1 MKSKTSTRI
10 VSVVLLVA
18 MIFSCM
24 NLPIAAGS
32 FNGESD
38 YKTKTGILVAE
49 NYGSLNAYEKAI
61 LSSKALSGDSYS
73 GKIPVNESLVTI
85 DSENKTVT
93 AAEASGSD
101 GVSRWIPV
109 SCEVFYKAAD
119 GKDKSAGTFEFEN
132 GKTTFTCPSESY
144 HIDVEYGLYINA
156 EETLQKRLLD
166 APAYLVG
173 APINL
178 NYIYGQRGSIDI
190 VGDNIDSLYKL
201 TTGELQKV
209 FPGGMTAAVYL
220 EEGAAR
226 DAIISLKNETAA
238 NGGKLK
244 LYNLILNY
252 NSSANKVLWLAN
264 NAAEVKA
271 EFESLYERFDAISS
285 SDSSVRKLASDA
297 EKFGFADEKG
307 EWKVAPAFDA
317 VSNFSEGRAAVC
329 IGGNWGIIG
338 KGEK

>member
-24 NLPIAAGS
+24 NLPIAAVS

-119 GKDKSAGTFEFEN
+119 GNVFAVIARQGALSAVTRG
-132 GKTTFTCPSESY
+132 ESHKHAHDNRY
-144 HIDVEYGLYINA
+144 DC
-156 EETLQKRLLD
+156 QK
-166 APAYLVG
+166 
-173 APINL
+173 
-178 NYIYGQRGSIDI
+178 
-190 VGDNIDSLYKL
+190 
-201 TTGELQKV
+201 
-209 FPGGMTAAVYL
+209 F
-220 EEGAAR
+220 
-226 DAIISLKNETAA
+226 
-238 NGGKLK
+238 
-244 LYNLILNY
+244 
-252 NSSANKVLWLAN
+252 
-264 NAAEVKA
+264 
-271 EFESLYERFDAISS
+271 
-285 SDSSVRKLASDA
+285 
-297 EKFGFADEKG
+297 FAHK
-307 EWKVAPAFDA
+307 
-317 VSNFSEGRAAVC
+317 
-329 IGGNWGIIG
+329 
-338 KGEK
+338 